1 MFDAEAIFSLLLF
14 YFFKWRVIFLSV
26 NRFTWN
32 KSCGFIFSIP
42 YHTISL
48 GSFLPLVTRPIHTT
62 ISLAPLSVTTCC
74 ILNDCCRSIFFCIC
88 LFSNES
94 KTYTLTYS
102 LHPMKLKI
110 HQPLCISSIG
120 LVCDEE
126 IARNLQTVYFS
137 AHLHF
142 KMLSFMGWIY
152 TVCNEYNS
160 VNVRPPEKKNGRKK
174 IP

>member
-1 MFDAEAIFSLLLF
+1 MACNISL
-14 YFFKWRVIFLSV
+14 S
-26 NRFTWN
+26 
-32 KSCGFIFSIP
+32 KSIHMKQIVWIYPFHTIP